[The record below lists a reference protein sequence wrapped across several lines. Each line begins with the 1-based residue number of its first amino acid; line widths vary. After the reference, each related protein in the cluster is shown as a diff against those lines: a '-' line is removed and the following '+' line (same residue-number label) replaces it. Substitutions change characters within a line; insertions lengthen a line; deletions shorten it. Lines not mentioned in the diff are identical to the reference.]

1 MRRFFIEWF
10 TGGCVGHPD
19 RHHGDRPDRPDYPT
33 YCGLDSHC
41 PGRLGSGRPSRPG
54 DGHPSR
60 HDHDGHDDP
69 IHDSDSPGSLLV
81 APAGNSAVPI
91 DKPAAGGNNAALAG
105 NTVQAVSNTGA
116 GPSSNGRRSN
126 KTRHRSNTALGTCRH
141 RNGSS
146 SILHRNRARTHQETI
161 PIKQSAEF
169 GGAFFDRAWRPP
181 GPRVSH
187 TSDAGRRQSMV
198 RRLSKYQTV
207 KSESGASLQHVETSS
222 R

>member
-10 TGGCVGHPD
+10 TGGCLGHPD
-19 RHHGDRPDRPDYPT
+19 RHHGDRPDRHDNPT
-33 YCGLDSHC
+33 CCGLDGH
-41 PGRLGSGRPSRPG
+41 RLDRRG

-60 HDHDGHDDP
+60 HGHDDHDGP
-69 IHDSDSPGSLLV
+69 IHDSDRPGSLLV
-81 APAGNSAVPI
+81 VPAGNSVVPVDNNAVPV
-91 DKPAAGGNNAALAG
+91 DKPAAGGNNAAMAG
-105 NTVQAVSNTGA
+105 NTVQAVSNTCA
-116 GPSSNGRRSN
+116 GPSSNDRQSN
-126 KTRHRSNTALGTCRH
+126 KTRHRSNTALGTCRP

-146 SILHRNRARTHQETI
+146 WILHRNRARTHQETI

-198 RRLSKYQTV
+198 RRLSKYQTLN
-207 KSESGASLQHVETSS
+207 SESGALPQHVETSS